1 MSLIKWIF
9 SNSHSTSLLSPQRIP
24 ADIARLSNLLH
35 LDLSGNKLRSLPAEM
50 GDMLQL
56 RDLRL
61 NNNSL
66 RMLPYELGRL
76 FQLQNLVITGTYKLD
91 GVCLYMYSIINRDAA
106 QGKATLG
113 TASDHLV
120 YILLSWMYTYTSQY

>member
-1 MSLIKWIF
+1 
-9 SNSHSTSLLSPQRIP
+9 
-24 ADIARLSNLLH
+24 
-35 LDLSGNKLRSLPAEM
+35 M

-76 FQLQNLVITGTYKLD
+76 FQLQNLVVTGKLASLYTIHVHVHVHCTYSLLMRANKLETALSRD
-91 GVCLYMYSIINRDAA
+91 RLACLAPLDMVFS
-106 QGKATLG
+106 
-113 TASDHLV
+113 HV
-120 YILLSWMYTYTSQY
+120 YIPLLKAEDLVSCYVYGCMFCMGW

>member
-1 MSLIKWIF
+1 MPLP
-9 SNSHSTSLLSPQRIP
+9 LPQRIP
-24 ADIARLSNLLH
+24 ADISRLSNLLH

-76 FQLQNLVITGTYKLD
+76 FQLQNLGVTGQLD
-91 GVCLYMYSIINRDAA
+91 DSII
-106 QGKATLG
+106 Q
-113 TASDHLV
+113 
-120 YILLSWMYTYTSQY
+120 